1 MFSTKEI
8 AQVTNGKLVGDDVK
22 ISSVSSDTRTIKK
35 GALFIAIKGE
45 RFDGNDFIKQA
56 AAAGAVAAISDMSAG
71 SVKTDIP
78 VIYVGNSRTA
88 QLMLARYY
96 RSKFDIP
103 LCGVTGSVGKTS
115 TKDMIYA
122 VLSAKYNTLKTEEN
136 FNNEIGL
143 PQTLFRLNKK
153 IGAAVIEM
161 GMSDRGEISALSK
174 TAIPDC
180 CVITNIGYCHIE
192 NLKTRE
198 NILAAKMEILDGA
211 TCIAPLIVY
220 GDDEYLSKVKPDCRV
235 MRYGM
240 SNTNDIYA
248 DNVRL
253 SENAM
258 EFTLHY
264 KGKAYDA
271 RVPDV
276 GEHHVLNALAAFAVG
291 IEYGMTPEEIIPAF
305 MNYKSSGMRQKIES
319 RGDLTLILDCYNA
332 SPTSMPSALA
342 VLGSMTGRK
351 PSAGRKIAVLGDML
365 ELGEQ
370 SKSLHIGLADSV
382 SKNAELIFL
391 YGREMH
397 ALASEL
403 KKRGIPVFHSE
414 NKAELTKMLIENI
427 KSGDVILFKGSRG
440 MKMEEIADKI
450 GENRDE

>member
-8 AQVTNGKLVGDDVK
+8 AQVTNGKLVGDDVS

-35 GALFIAIKGE
+35 GALFIAINGE

-56 AAAGAVAAISDMSAG
+56 AAAGAAAAISDMPAG

-122 VLSAKYNTLKTEEN
+122 VLSAKFNTLKTEGN

-143 PQTLFRLNKK
+143 PQTLFRLNEEM
-153 IGAAVIEM
+153 GAAVIEM
-161 GMSDRGEISALSK
+161 GMSDRGEISMLSK
-174 TAIPDC
+174 TAMPDC

-192 NLKTRE
+192 QLKTRE

-211 TCIAPLIVY
+211 TCIAPLIVC
-220 GDDEYLSKVKPDCRV
+220 GDDEYLSKVNPDCRV
-235 MRYGM
+235 VRYGM
-240 SNTNDIYA
+240 SAANDVYA
-248 DNVRL
+248 DNVRQ

-258 EFTLHY
+258 EFTVHY
-264 KGKAYDA
+264 KGKSYDA
-271 RVPDV
+271 RVPAV

-291 IEYGMTPEEIIPAF
+291 IEYGMTPEEIVPAF
-305 MNYKSSGMRQKIES
+305 MNYEGSGLRQKIEK
-319 RGDLTLILDCYNA
+319 RGDVTVILDCYNA
-332 SPTSMPSALA
+332 SPTSMPSALK
-342 VLGSMTGRK
+342 VLGSMKGHK
-351 PSAGRKIAVLGDML
+351 VAVLGDML

-370 SKSLHIGLADSV
+370 SKALHAGLADVV
-382 SKNAELIFL
+382 STNAELIFL

-397 ALASEL
+397 ALAAEL
-403 KKRGIPVFHSE
+403 SKRGVSVFHSE
-414 NKAELTKMLIENI
+414 NKEQLTKMLIENI

-450 GENRDE
+450 GGKS

>member
-8 AQVTNGKLVGDDVK
+8 EQITSGKLFGDDVE
-22 ISSVSSDTRTIKK
+22 ISSVSSDTRTIEK

-56 AAAGAVAAISDMSAG
+56 AAAGAAAAISDLPAG
-71 SVKTDIP
+71 SVKTEIP

-122 VLSAKYNTLKTEEN
+122 VLSAKFNTLKTDGN

-143 PQTLFRLNKK
+143 PQTLFRLNES

-161 GMSDRGEISALSK
+161 GMSDRGEISLLSK
-174 TAIPDC
+174 TAMPDF

-192 NLKTRE
+192 QLKTRE
-198 NILAAKMEILDGA
+198 NILAAKLEILDGA
-211 TCIAPLIVY
+211 ACIAPLIIY
-220 GDDEYLSKVKPDCRV
+220 GDDEYLSKVDIERRIVRFGFTDK
-235 MRYGM
+235 
-240 SNTNDIYA
+240 NDVYA
-248 DNVRL
+248 DSVNQA
-253 SENAM
+253 ENAM
-258 EFTLHY
+258 EFILHY
-264 KGKAYDA
+264 DGKSYEA
-271 RVPDV
+271 RVPAV
-276 GEHHVLNALAAFAVG
+276 GKHHILNALAAFAIG
-291 IEYGMTPEEIIPAF
+291 IEYGMTPNEIIPAF
-305 MNYKSSGMRQKIES
+305 MGYEGSGMRQKIEY

-332 SPTSMPSALA
+332 SPTSMRSSLG
-342 VLGSMTGRK
+342 VLRTMNGR
-351 PSAGRKIAVLGDML
+351 RVAVLGDML

-370 SKSLHIGLADSV
+370 SKSLHAGLADVV
-382 SKNAELIFL
+382 SENADLIFL

-397 ALASEL
+397 ALAAEL
-403 KKRGIPVFHSE
+403 IKREIPVFYSE
-414 NKAELTKMLIENI
+414 NKAELTKMLLENI
-427 KSGDVILFKGSRG
+427 KSGDTILFKGSRG

-450 GENRDE
+450 GENRG